1 MQRQQV
7 AAEEMRIRSE
17 IEGEGGLRT
26 VNIALVVLL
35 ALMVGFFLAKHKLPD
50 HS

>member
-1 MQRQQV
+1 
-7 AAEEMRIRSE
+7 MRARKE
-17 IEGEGGLRT
+17 GEVGGEGGEGGLRS
-26 VNIALVVLL
+26 VNMALVVLL